1 MGGVCAGATAENK
14 AEVRHESVS
23 RGSEKLEPSVGTSG
37 QDNKGID
44 YCEYPRTVANK
55 EMMHNLYDSGELL
68 TVSGELKPSTPC
80 RTAATNKAP
89 QVSSFLGK
97 AGVVGFEKAVEVLD
111 TLGSSVT
118 NLNYSGFIPGTRSR
132 GNRILILAFE
142 VANTITRG
150 ASLSQSLS
158 EESIRYL
165 KDDLLHSK
173 AVQELVSTDMKELL
187 TIAAA
192 DKREEFDI
200 FSQEVVR
207 FGNMCKD
214 PQWHNLNRYFSQL
227 DSDHINKKT
236 LAEKAEMTM
245 QELVILAQHT
255 SELYHELHA
264 LARFEQDYRR
274 QVDELVSLNLPCKGE
289 GLEML
294 HSEIKQQR
302 KTVRSLKKKSLW
314 SKGLEEL
321 VEKLVDIV
329 TFLHHEIINAFGES
343 GLIHVCKWNPKRSQC
358 LGAAGLALH
367 YANLITKID
376 NIASCPTPLPSNM
389 RDTLYNGLPSSV
401 KASLRSQLQSYG
413 DTKEELTIPHI
424 KAEMEKVL
432 TWLLPVATDTTKS
445 HQGFGW
451 VGEWA
456 NTWSTCG
463 KKENSQISNL
473 IRLQTLYH
481 ADKSKMD
488 AYILEL
494 VTWLHWLVYLVRLDG
509 STRAFVIG
517 RSAVH
522 KRQVLQT
529 SKTPN
534 NSSMMVQK
542 VQISEEDKRL
552 LEGVT
557 ESRKLGLS
565 KSQELV
571 PTLNNSDGK
580 NEEVWGAW

>member
-1 MGGVCAGATAENK
+1 MGAVCAGAATAKNK
-14 AEVRHESVS
+14 AEGRHESVS
-23 RGSEKLEPSVGTSG
+23 RGSEKVEPSVGTSG
-37 QDNKGID
+37 QNNKDID

-68 TVSGELKPSTPC
+68 TVARELKPSTPC

-165 KDDLLHSK
+165 KDDILHSK

-192 DKREEFDI
+192 DKR
-200 FSQEVVR
+200 
-207 FGNMCKD
+207 
-214 PQWHNLNRYFSQL
+214 L
-227 DSDHINKKT
+227 DSDHINKKQ
-236 LAEKAEMTM
+236 LSEKAEMTM

-274 QVDELVSLNLPCKGE
+274 QIDELVSLNLPCKGE

-294 HSEIKQQR
+294 HSELKQQR

-343 GLIHVCKWNPKRSQC
+343 GLIHVCKGNSKRSQS

-376 NIASCPTPLPSNM
+376 NIASCPMPLPSNM

-401 KASLRSQLQSYG
+401 KASLRSQLQSHG
-413 DTKEELTIPHI
+413 DTKEELTIPQI
-424 KAEMEKVL
+424 RAKMEKIL

-529 SKTPN
+529 SKPPN

-552 LEGVT
+552 LEGVM
-557 ESRKLGLS
+557 ESRKLGIPVLS

-571 PTLNNSDGK
+571 PTLNNSYGK
-580 NEEVWGAW
+580 NEEV